1 MSRKFY
7 LVTHLSKIKVKG
19 SWNNTDL
26 PNRNRRAS
34 GVETMV
40 CVLIHAPFFGAGI
53 NGPCG
58 GKLRRGGLRFPD
70 NVGSKPFFAA
80 LIFTSIIDA
89 ASRSAGLLVT
99 FTFGD

>member
-53 NGPCG
+53 NGPSG
-58 GKLRRGGLRFPD
+58 GKPSLRFD
-70 NVGSKPFFAA
+70 FGA
-80 LIFTSIIDA
+80 LF
-89 ASRSAGLLVT
+89 LLVT
-99 FTFGD
+99 FLFGRAKRKVTILSI